1 MIISFL
7 YTDRLSSW
15 TLKKFPDTKCSTE
28 NFLFFFYFRDLTT
41 KLLTLEGRALVA
53 FDEIVYEFLD
63 AGDGASNEAS
73 EPD

>member
-1 MIISFL
+1 MNVSVL
-7 YTDRLSSW
+7 YTGSPVGHSRNSL
-15 TLKKFPDTKCSTE
+15 TQNVRRRIF
-28 NFLFFFYFRDLTT
+28 FFFYFRDLTT